1 LEERIAEKAARSLLS
16 SKVVKKTASTNCLT
30 NLRFGSDMIDV
41 MEEML
46 FERAANGI
54 RPMLYVSSFT
64 DLECSML
71 MLLDETA
78 ESRWPSE
85 QAPTARQVGYHIITN

>member
-1 LEERIAEKAARSLLS
+1 M
-16 SKVVKKTASTNCLT
+16 VVKKPAATTYNT
-30 NLRFGSDMIDV
+30 DLRFGTDMIDV

-54 RPMLYVSSFT
+54 RPLLYVSSFT

-78 ESRWPSE
+78 DSGWTSE
-85 QAPTARQVGYHIITN
+85 QTRATRQVGYHIITN

>member
-1 LEERIAEKAARSLLS
+1 MLS
-16 SKVVKKTASTNCLT
+16 PKVVKKPASTNFLT
-30 NLRFGSDMIDV
+30 NLQFGSEMIDV

-46 FERAANGI
+46 FERASNGI

-71 MLLDETA
+71 MLLDETE
-78 ESRWPSE
+78 ESRWSSE
-85 QAPTARQVGYHIITN
+85 QTPTARQVGYHIITN